1 MGAPAGDAES
11 QAQSQGQSG
20 LGDLSGAFYPIGS
33 GDNLLEFRVRWA
45 VESCAGEAAAS
56 RQDSKLSRGNSA
68 ASVQISTCEQAVIH
82 ADNADSLERAENAG
96 LFSNLLQK
104 RVLAVK
110 EWYKEIR
117 TYLHIDDA
125 IRITGYITQA
135 EGLALTFIDVSTVS
149 GAQSFKWTLTV
160 HSCNTYGEHKVCRSN

>member
-1 MGAPAGDAES
+1 MSAPAGDAES
-11 QAQSQGQSG
+11 QSQSQGQSG

-45 VESCAGEAAAS
+45 VESYMLKQLRAGKPPCGA
-56 RQDSKLSRGNSA
+56 SA
-68 ASVQISTCEQAVIH
+68 ASAQMSTCEQAVIH
-82 ADNADSLERAENAG
+82 AGPLEQVQHEAF
-96 LFSNLLQK
+96 FSNLLQK

-149 GAQSFKWTLTV
+149 DAQR
-160 HSCNTYGEHKVCRSN
+160 Y

>member
-1 MGAPAGDAES
+1 MAVVFTINSLHCLPQAGMSAPAGDAGS

-45 VESCAGEAAAS
+45 VESYTLNRAELLAEAFC
-56 RQDSKLSRGNSA
+56 
-68 ASVQISTCEQAVIH
+68 STNKHIH
-82 ADNADSLERAENAG
+82 AGSLERVKNAAF
-96 LFSNLLQK
+96 FSNLLQK

-149 GAQSFKWTLTV
+149 GAQR
-160 HSCNTYGEHKVCRSN
+160 Y